1 MVRVMISLP
10 DDLVYRMRAFIPTG
24 ERSRIIATFL
34 EKEILNREEE
44 LYKNALELESNG
56 SLTAEMKLLDEQFC
70 QDGLDHV

>member
-1 MVRVMISLP
+1 MVRVMVSLP
-10 DDLVYRMRAFIPTG
+10 DNLVYRMKTFIPTG

-56 SLTAEMKLLDEQFC
+56 SLTAEMKLLDEQFF